1 MNQSLLVGFFK
12 IYILDCIS
20 TNVLYSKVCCQHPAM
35 FCLYTFPAHNLNFH
49 WKWWDWIQ
57 AIFLYLFFTL
67 KPQKLQNCLN
77 FAIMSIE
84 CLMTPSSTPSWLL
97 SKEIGYD
104 FSADTST
111 YNAAVSLLRP
121 LSQQFHHFISLY
133 FTSLHSIAL
142 GAGYSKI
149 SPIHILHSVL
159 CALIWR
165 KVSTQFSYFFEKC
178 FTGAGIKIL

>member
-1 MNQSLLVGFFK
+1 MNGN
-12 IYILDCIS
+12 D
-20 TNVLYSKVCCQHPAM
+20 TH
-35 FCLYTFPAHNLNFH
+35 
-49 WKWWDWIQ
+49 
-57 AIFLYLFFTL
+57 FLYLANLAEFLKFVCCTIFFGQNWTKKKQTLCLWNDWVVLYFNFDFHLIL

-77 FAIMSIE
+77 FVIMSIE

-149 SPIHILHSVL
+149 SPIH
-159 CALIWR
+159 
-165 KVSTQFSYFFEKC
+165 T
-178 FTGAGIKIL
+178 T

>member
-1 MNQSLLVGFFK
+1 
-12 IYILDCIS
+12 
-20 TNVLYSKVCCQHPAM
+20 
-35 FCLYTFPAHNLNFH
+35 
-49 WKWWDWIQ
+49 
-57 AIFLYLFFTL
+57 
-67 KPQKLQNCLN
+67 
-77 FAIMSIE
+77 MSIE

-165 KVSTQFSYFFEKC
+165 KVSTQFSSFFEKC
-178 FTGAGIKIL
+178 FTGCWDKNSLKHSCCCSKYITNFWRLKKELEYVCNSNLTKSRLSLNWQQIWLAM

>member
-1 MNQSLLVGFFK
+1 MWHSI
-12 IYILDCIS
+12 IYD
-20 TNVLYSKVCCQHPAM
+20 QD
-35 FCLYTFPAHNLNFH
+35 FH
-49 WKWWDWIQ
+49 LI
-57 AIFLYLFFTL
+57 L

-165 KVSTQFSYFFEKC
+165 KVSTQSSYFFEKC
-178 FTGAGIKIL
+178 FTGCWYQNYLTHSCCCSKHITNVWRLKKEPDP

>member
-1 MNQSLLVGFFK
+1 MTSNM
-12 IYILDCIS
+12 IYILRRHS
-20 TNVLYSKVCCQHPAM
+20 LWTAPYLNVKSMLNIVVTSFWSNCCQNCVLHNFVGQNWTKKKQTLCLAM
-35 FCLYTFPAHNLNFH
+35 KWLSSASWKGFNFNFDFH
-49 WKWWDWIQ
+49 LI
-57 AIFLYLFFTL
+57 L

-77 FAIMSIE
+77 FVIMSIE

-149 SPIHILHSVL
+149 SPIH
-159 CALIWR
+159 
-165 KVSTQFSYFFEKC
+165 T
-178 FTGAGIKIL
+178 T

>member
-1 MNQSLLVGFFK
+1 MIASGGRALTSITYHL
-12 IYILDCIS
+12 IL
-20 TNVLYSKVCCQHPAM
+20 M
-35 FCLYTFPAHNLNFH
+35 
-49 WKWWDWIQ
+49 
-57 AIFLYLFFTL
+57 
-67 KPQKLQNCLN
+67 PQKLQNCLN

-165 KVSTQFSYFFEKC
+165 KVSTQFISFSLKN
-178 FTGAGIKIL
+178 TLQDAVIKIL

>member
-1 MNQSLLVGFFK
+1 MSMKWLSSAGK
-12 IYILDCIS
+12 S
-20 TNVLYSKVCCQHPAM
+20 
-35 FCLYTFPAHNLNFH
+35 NFNF
-49 WKWWDWIQ
+49 D
-57 AIFLYLFFTL
+57 FYLIL
-67 KPQKLQNCLN
+67 KPRELQNCLN
-77 FAIMSIE
+77 FVMSIE

-149 SPIHILHSVL
+149 SPIHTTSVL

-165 KVSTQFSYFFEKC
+165 KVSTQFSFYLEKC
-178 FTGAGIKIL
+178 FTGCWDQNTLKHS